1 MSRLSFVL
9 SIAASFLFLN
19 TAHAD
24 NKTEVKAPLHNFPQ
38 NKFEYHKITDCTGT
52 FGLTAIRYYSGRSKR
67 GKKKDL
73 DEYIFTDLC
82 FDQNET
88 RLRFTETI
96 DGLYLLK
103 KRDAVAQYERSL
115 KNTRFIALTVGHF
128 NEFDKAG
135 ADENGIVLGNENL
148 RSVRWSASSSFEK
161 NKKLS
166 YRNTFSGGFNQG
178 FIVDSYYIDDI
189 KPGKYKIS
197 GWGSIISGDDDKK
210 LEFGVPLHVSPYLK
224 GSVQVNSALD
234 IKVNMK
240 ELGTQ
245 EHDHPTTANLSLTYR
260 NGELYGDGTAKMENE
275 RKVGLRDDDW
285 KDLNINNIE
294 VRGRTFGKTGQELY
308 LVLIFEGYYTLRNG
322 KKYPANGSFTLNAVR
337 DDE

>member
-19 TAHAD
+19 IAHAD

-52 FGLTAIRYYSGRSKR
+52 FGLTAIRYWNGR
-67 GKKKDL
+67 GKPGTKRAL

-96 DGLYLLK
+96 DGLYLLQK
-103 KRDAVAQYERSL
+103 KGPVSQYERNY
-115 KNTRFIALTVGHF
+115 KNSRFIAVEIIHF

-135 ADENGIVLGNENL
+135 ADAHGIALGTENL
-148 RSVRWSASSSFEK
+148 KEVRLMASRLFDK
-161 NKKLS
+161 QKLK
-166 YRNTFSGGFNQG
+166 YRKTRLASFNQG
-178 FIVDSYYIDDI
+178 FILDNYYTSNI

-197 GWGSIISGDDDKK
+197 GWGDVISTDDDRKV
-210 LEFGVPLHVSPYLK
+210 EFGVPYISPYLTGTIDVK
-224 GSVQVNSALD
+224 SNSD
-234 IKVNMK
+234 IQVNMK
-240 ELGTQ
+240 QLGTQ
-245 EHDHPTTANLSLTYR
+245 EHDHPTTVNLSLTYK

-294 VRGRTFGKTGQELY
+294 VRGRTFGKSGQELY

-322 KKYPANGSFTLNAVR
+322 KRYPANGSFTLNAVR